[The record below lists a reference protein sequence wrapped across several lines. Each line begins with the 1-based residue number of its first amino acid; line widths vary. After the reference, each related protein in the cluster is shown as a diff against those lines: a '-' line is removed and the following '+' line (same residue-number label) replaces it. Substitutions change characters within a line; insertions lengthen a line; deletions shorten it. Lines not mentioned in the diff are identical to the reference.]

1 MSPRKTL
8 GALLLILA
16 LPACDAI
23 HSFRRTPEG
32 DLTQFCAAARRLL
45 AADRN
50 VIFDSLAGA
59 VSCVRKEQCE
69 SFEERCAEGKGRD
82 DFTQTQIYSLKQIDG
97 VSKGSITILA
107 FPLPKPGVI
116 ENIARTQLGKP
127 TGVTTNNQFAWQV
140 PCGVLVTDASSLR
153 IELPSGDPH
162 DLLEVAREPAL
173 PASDSVLQR
182 MMATAAK
189 GGGTM
194 GSRGS
199 AEKLVALMVERSPL
213 GSEMCQGELA
223 RDGRET
229 CVGRGLNQVT
239 PAKLEMVQASSVIR
253 RRGASIS
260 SASAEAISLLNDIVG
275 PEAAQLA
282 RTAVERAGRERFTAW
297 RGGNFAVTVTQQ
309 DELTDP
315 WIFQHIVVW
324 RRVALSNAIEARMRE
339 AWNAPAPKL
348 PNM

>member
-1 MSPRKTL
+1 MSLRKTL

-32 DLTQFCAAARRLL
+32 DLTRFCVAARRPLP
-45 AADRN
+45 ADRDT
-50 VIFDSLAGA
+50 IFDSLAGA
-59 VSCVRKEQCE
+59 VACVRKEQCG
-69 SFEERCAEGKGRD
+69 SFEERCTEGKGRD
-82 DFTQTQIYSLKQIDG
+82 DFTQTQIYSLKQIAG

-107 FPLPKPGVI
+107 FPLPNPGVI

-127 TGVTTNNQFAWQV
+127 TGVTTDNQFAWQV
-140 PCGVLVTDASSLR
+140 PCGVLVADASSLR

-213 GSEMCQGELA
+213 GSEMCSGELA

-229 CVGRGLNQVT
+229 CVGRGLNQAT
-239 PAKLEMVQASSVIR
+239 PAKLEMVQASSVR
-253 RRGASIS
+253 RRRASVS
-260 SASAEAISLLNDIVG
+260 SASAEAIALLNDIVG

-309 DELTDP
+309 DEPTDP

-324 RRVALSNAIEARMRE
+324 RRVAFSDAIEARMRE
-339 AWNAPAPKL
+339 AWNAPPPKL
-348 PNM
+348 PNL